1 MTTPT
6 TSLAQPT
13 TTLATAPSAWRDALR
28 IGLIGGVCAVL
39 VALIGMIEAFSNRNI
54 IAGVITL
61 GTLLIIGSAFLSGY
75 FATRSASDSPRAAE
89 VIGRGALAGLMTSLF
104 LALLALF
111 VNAVPTI
118 RSMFINASPALV
130 QLLTLGQSVPAGNLL
145 LLVVGTMMGALAGL
159 LQLVPPVLH
168 RSLIIGV
175 VITIL
180 VGMMQD
186 LLRVTFQN
194 WSALRPVS
202 NFFFTSNG
210 LAPAGAA
217 TIFALAIVFNMVWS
231 QRGDRVRAGIRS
243 LPPAQ
248 RRALNLGL
256 VIFGGIILLA
266 LPWVVGLFFSEV
278 LVNVGL
284 FVLMALG
291 LNIVVGFAG
300 LLDLGYVAFY
310 AIGAYMIG
318 LLTSTSKEIVFA
330 GGWSFWAALPFAIAV
345 AILAGAI
352 LGIPVL
358 KIRGDYLAIVTLGFG
373 EIIRLLAQSD
383 FLKPVLGGSRGVEL
397 IPKPA
402 IGPFEFAGPQE
413 LYYLILAGC
422 VIAVFVSLRLKD
434 SRQGRA
440 WMAMRE
446 DEDVAQTMGI
456 NLVNTKLLAFMI
468 GASLA
473 GIAGAIFASK
483 LAIIY
488 PHSFNLLISILV
500 LAVVIIGGMGSIPGV
515 ILGALVLVGLPE
527 LLREF
532 SDYRLLLYGA
542 ALVLMMLVRPEG
554 LWPEEARQRELHEA
568 EEEVSLSEKLA
579 DDEELAR
586 EGATG

>member
-13 TTLATAPSAWRDALR
+13 TSLAALPSAWRDTLR

-39 VALIGMIEAFSNRNI
+39 IALIGMIEAFSNRNI

-61 GTLLIIGSAFLSGY
+61 GTLLILGSAFLSGY
-75 FATRSASDSPRAAE
+75 FATRNTLRSSHPAE
-89 VIGRGALAGLMTSLF
+89 VVGQGALAGLMTSLF

-111 VNAVPTI
+111 VHAVPTI
-118 RSMFINASPALV
+118 RSMFINASPALAE
-130 QLLTLGQSVPAGNLL
+130 LLTLNQGVPTGNLL
-145 LLVVGTMMGALAGL
+145 LLIVGAVMGALAGL
-159 LQLVPPVLH
+159 LQLAPPTL
-168 RSLIIGV
+168 RRGLV
-175 VITIL
+175 VAVGTTIL
-180 VGMMQD
+180 IGMMQD

-194 WSALRPVS
+194 WPVLRPVS
-202 NFFFTSNG
+202 SFFFTSNG

-217 TIFALAIVFNMVWS
+217 TIFALALLFSVAWS
-231 QRGDRVRAGIRS
+231 QRGDQVRANVRS

-248 RRALNLGL
+248 RRALNFGL
-256 VIFGGIILLA
+256 IVFGGFILLA
-266 LPWVVGLFFSEV
+266 LPWIVGLFFSEV

-318 LLTSTSKEIVFA
+318 LLTSTSKEIIFA
-330 GGWSFWAALPFAIAV
+330 GGWSFWAALPFAIVV
-345 AILAGAI
+345 AIIAGAI

-397 IPKPA
+397 IPKPM
-402 IGPFEFAGPQE
+402 IGSFEFVGPQE

-422 VIAVFVSLRLKD
+422 LIAVFVSLRLKD

-554 LWPEEARQRELHEA
+554 LWPEEVHQRELHEA
-568 EEEVSLSEKLA
+568 DEEVGQSEQLS
-579 DDEELAR
+579 DDEGLAR
-586 EGATG
+586 EGAAS